1 MQFRWL
7 PLGSALRPMSDEVLK
22 KKFNACAKY
31 GNVKC
36 SASALYD
43 KILNVELLTNTREL
57 FS

>member
-1 MQFRWL
+1 MLKFDIAVLNDCCNR
-7 PLGSALRPMSDEVLK
+7 EVLK

-31 GNVKC
+31 GNVKG